1 MQATVKHRVASRN
14 VQRNLQSIFEIG
26 KQEMARITSDDWK
39 NAIRAASKQE
49 ALYIE
54 LDGIILDPLP
64 QPNHESVYDNE
75 IVIDPILD
83 EFIEPIIEP
92 MNEVEDEPMDE
103 PINQPMNDPII
114 IDNVNQP
121 ANEQVTGKVHLCH

>member
-1 MQATVKHRVASRN
+1 MASRN

-39 NAIRAASKQE
+39 NAIRAASRQE
-49 ALYIE
+49 EHWIRWNCTR
-54 LDGIILDPLP
+54 PLP
-64 QPNHESVYDNE
+64 QPNPESVYDSE
-75 IVIDPILD
+75 IVIDPILN

-103 PINQPMNDPII
+103 AMNQPMSDPII

-121 ANEQVTGKVHLCH
+121 ANEQVKGKVHHCH